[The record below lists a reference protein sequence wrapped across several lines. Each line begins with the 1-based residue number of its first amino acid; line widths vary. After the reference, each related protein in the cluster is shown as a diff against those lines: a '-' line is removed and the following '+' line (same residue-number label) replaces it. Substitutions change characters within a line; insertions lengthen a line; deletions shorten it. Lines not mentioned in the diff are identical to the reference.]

1 MCDPL
6 TLLGG
11 AIGLIGNKKPKPPPT
26 PAKALENAKE
36 ETGAEVVLGSEK
48 STSVD
53 STSTTK
59 QKTTAGTALRTNKN
73 VGLSIL

>member
-11 AIGLIGNKKPKPPPT
+11 ITSLIGNKKPKPPPA
-26 PAKALENAKE
+26 PARAIEDAQA

-48 STSVD
+48 ND
-53 STSTTK
+53 DTTK
-59 QKTTAGTALRTNKN
+59 TTNTATTKKSGSALRTDKN